1 MEETRASVR
10 DEAQG
15 FIPGEEGVLNDYLVR
30 IIAKDVNIR
39 GMACVTTHLVE
50 EARRR
55 HQTSR
60 TASAALGRALTGGAL
75 LGALLK
81 RDQRVALRFEGDG
94 PLRKILVEADSR
106 GGVKGYV
113 GVPQADVPPKNGKL
127 DVSGVLGR
135 KGLLVVTKDLR
146 LKEPYSGMVELH
158 SGEIAEDLAQ
168 YLTESE
174 QIPSAVG
181 LGVYVAPD
189 MTVTAAGGFL
199 VQSFPPSN
207 EEVVEDIIRQIEKM
221 DPITDLLRKGK
232 TPEQLLEMI
241 FEGIP
246 FDFLLQHDLAFQCTC
261 SRERVERALIILGK
275 DEISTIL
282 ENLGEAD
289 VRCEFCLQSY
299 HLSSHDL
306 RGLLDEVEGRAV
318 LH

>member
-1 MEETRASVR
+1 
-10 DEAQG
+10 
-15 FIPGEEGVLNDYLVR
+15 LKDYLVR
-30 IIAKDVNIR
+30 IVGRDLNVR
-39 GMACVTTHLVE
+39 GMACVTTHLVD

-55 HQTSR
+55 HGTSP

-75 LGALLK
+75 MGALLK
-81 RDQRVALRFEGDG
+81 KDQRVALRFEGDG
-94 PLRKILVEADSR
+94 PLKKILVEADSK

-113 GVPQADVPPKNGKL
+113 GVPGADLPPRNGKL

-158 SGEIAEDLAQ
+158 SGEIAEDLAH

-181 LGVYVAPD
+181 LGVYVVPD
-189 MTVTAAGGFL
+189 GTVTAAGGFL
-199 VQSFPPSN
+199 IQSFPPSN
-207 EEVVEDIIRQIEKM
+207 DEAVEEIIARIGKM
-221 DPITDLLRKGK
+221 GMVTDLLRSGE
-232 TPEQLLEMI
+232 TPERMLEMI

-246 FDFLLQHDLAFQCTC
+246 FDLLLQHDLAFQCTC
-261 SRERVERALIILGK
+261 SRERVERALITLGR
-275 DEISTIL
+275 DEITTIL
-282 ENLGEAD
+282 ENLGQAD

-299 HLSSHDL
+299 HLSGQDL
-306 RGLLDEVEGRAV
+306 RGLLNEAEGRMV

>member
-1 MEETRASVR
+1 MK
-10 DEAQG
+10 
-15 FIPGEEGVLNDYLVR
+15 DYLIR

-60 TASAALGRALTGGAL
+60 TASAALGRAMTGGAL

-113 GVPQADVPPKNGKL
+113 GVPQADVPPRSGKL

-135 KGLLVVTKDLR
+135 KGLLVVTKDIR

-158 SGEIAEDLAQ
+158 SGEIAEDLAH

-181 LGVYVAPD
+181 LGVYVAPNK
-189 MTVTAAGGFL
+189 TVTAAGGFL

-207 EEVVEDIIRQIEKM
+207 EEAVEDIIRQIEKM
-221 DPITDLLRKGK
+221 DSITDLLRRGK
-232 TPEQLLEMI
+232 SPEQLLEMI
-241 FEGIP
+241 FDGIP
-246 FDFLLQHDLAFQCTC
+246 FDFLLKHDLAFQCTC
-261 SRERVERALIILGK
+261 SRERVERALITLGK
-275 DEISTIL
+275 DEICTIL
-282 ENLGEAD
+282 ENLGKAD

-299 HLSSHDL
+299 HLSGQDL
-306 RGLLDEVEGRAV
+306 RGLLDEMEGRVV